1 MASQRFTQ
9 LNFNNMT
16 YKTTTAIPEAAS
28 MIETFR
34 AIGYSFET
42 AVADIIDNSISAGA
56 KNIWLSFDW
65 RGNETTFLI
74 KDDGFG
80 MDNQGLIQA
89 LTPGS
94 KNPNDERDATD
105 LGRFG
110 LGLKTA
116 SFSQCRYMMAVSKKA
131 NHEVVSWTWDLD
143 HVQVSRKWE
152 LIGYP
157 VDASFR
163 AEMDNLES
171 GTMILWKNL
180 DRMLSNVREDDKS
193 ALRMFLESM
202 EKVKRHVAMVFHRY
216 ISGKGLKIWFQDKK
230 VEPWDPFLS
239 THSSTQRLPEE
250 PVARSVVRV
259 KGFVLPHKSKLDENE
274 FREAAGL
281 KGWNAHQGFYI
292 YRKERLLV
300 AGDWFGMFRKEEHH
314 KLARI
319 QLDLPNDLDA
329 DWQIDIKKSVARPPL
344 KVRDQ
349 LKQYA
354 NKVRSLAVEVYR
366 HKGKVLQ
373 RKIGFSEFQP
383 LWNERSRGGK
393 RSYEINLQHP
403 LVAEVLEMGHPTA
416 ADIRRVL
423 RFVEET
429 VPVPLITIRESEEPE
444 MQALPFEGAN
454 LELVKDSIAQLYRV
468 LTAKG
473 NSPDEAIGKILGI
486 EPFNLFPEFVT
497 SLKS

>member
-1 MASQRFTQ
+1 MFVRY
-9 LNFNNMT
+9 LNYSMPH
-16 YKTTTAIPEAAS
+16 KTTPAIPEAAS

-42 AVADIIDNSISAGA
+42 AVADIIDNSISADA
-56 KNIWLSFDW
+56 KNVWLSFDW
-65 RGNETTFLI
+65 RGNETTFHI
-74 KDDGFG
+74 KDDGKG
-80 MDNQGLIQA
+80 MDNDGLILA

-94 KNPNDERDATD
+94 KNPNEERESTD

-116 SFSQCRYMMAVSKKA
+116 SFSQCRYMMAVSKKLD
-131 NHEVVSWTWDLD
+131 HDLVSWTWDLD

-157 VDASFR
+157 IDATVRS
-163 AEMDNLES
+163 EMEQIES
-171 GTMILWKNL
+171 GTVIIWKNL
-180 DRMLSNVREDDKS
+180 DRLVANFREDDKD
-193 ALRMFLESM
+193 ALGKFM
-202 EKVKRHVAMVFHRY
+202 EVMERVKRHVAMVFHRY
-216 ISGKGLKIWFQDKK
+216 ISAKGLKIWFQEKK

-239 THSSTQRLPEE
+239 THSSTQRMPEE
-250 PVARSVVRV
+250 AVGRSTVRV
-259 KGFVLPHKSKLDENE
+259 KGFVLPHKAKLDEAE
-274 FREAAGL
+274 FKDAGGL

-354 NKVRSLAVEVYR
+354 SRVRLQAVEVYR

-373 RKIGFSEFQP
+373 RKIGFTEFQP

-393 RSYEINLQHP
+393 RSYEINLEHP
-403 LVAEVLEMGHPTA
+403 LIAEVLEMSNPTP
-416 ADIRRVL
+416 ADIRRIL

-444 MQALPFEGAN
+444 SQAMPFEGSN
-454 LELVKDSIAQLYRV
+454 LEMIKDSITHLYKI
-468 LTAKG
+468 LTLKG
-473 NSPDEAIGKILGI
+473 NTHDEAIGKILGI

-497 SLKS
+497 SLRA

>member
-1 MASQRFTQ
+1 MPH
-9 LNFNNMT
+9 
-16 YKTTTAIPEAAS
+16 KTTPAVPEAAS

-42 AVADIIDNSISAGA
+42 AVADIIDNSISAEA

-65 RGNETTFLI
+65 RGNETTFHI
-74 KDDGFG
+74 KDDGKG
-80 MDNQGLIQA
+80 MDDAELILA

-94 KNPNDERDATD
+94 KNPNEERESTD

-116 SFSQCRYMMAVSKKA
+116 SFSQCRLMMAVSRKVD
-131 NHEVVSWTWDLD
+131 HEPVSWTWDLD
-143 HVQVSRKWE
+143 HVQTTRKWE
-152 LIGYP
+152 LVGYP
-157 VDASFR
+157 IDLPFR
-163 AEMDNLES
+163 DQIEALEH
-171 GTMILWKNL
+171 GTIIIWKNL
-180 DRMLSNVREDDKS
+180 DRLVANFREDDKD
-193 ALRMFLESM
+193 ALGKFM
-202 EKVKRHVAMVFHRY
+202 EVMERVKRHVAMVFHRY
-216 ISGKGLKIWFQDKK
+216 ISGKGLKIWFQDKQ

-239 THSSTQRLPEE
+239 SHSSTQRMPEE
-250 PVARSVVRV
+250 AIGRSVVRV
-259 KGFVLPHKSKLDENE
+259 KGYVLPHKAKLDETE
-274 FREAAGL
+274 FRDAGGL

-300 AGDWFGMFRKEEHH
+300 AGDWFGMFKKEEHH

-319 QLDLPNDLDA
+319 QLDLPNDLDT

-354 NKVRSLAVEVYR
+354 SRVRLQAVEVYR
-366 HKGKVLQ
+366 HKGKILQ

-393 RSYEINLQHP
+393 RSYEINLAHP
-403 LVAEVLEMGHPTA
+403 LISEVLEMPHPTA
-416 ADIRRVL
+416 ADVRRIL

-444 MQALPFEGAN
+444 TQALPFEGAN
-454 LELVKDSIAQLYRV
+454 LEVIKESIAHFYKILI
-468 LTAKG
+468 AKG
-473 NSPDEAIGKILGI
+473 DSHDDALGKILSI

-497 SLKS
+497 SLKA